1 MTCLSPS
8 RLPLAP
14 RPLPD
19 EIISSWLLRVA
30 AANAVT
36 LSDLLAALES
46 QHPRALEGVQLLDC
60 AAPHSALAAL
70 ASFCRVPI
78 RVLEPLDL
86 QRRAPCLEP
95 RLLLQFPCPLSRTEW
110 HRYRAAADSPW
121 RWSRALWIRVRYA
134 HCPVC
139 LGTQTEP
146 HIRWE
151 WCFAGLVDCPLHQ
164 VDLQD
169 GCPHCG
175 EMDPL
180 HFGPPDEP
188 GPVRCSTCQT
198 PLGTEERAVQPR
210 SDWEAENAVT
220 EAYRAALRGVAPH
233 PRLVGR
239 ATSREFRRFVHDV
252 LDLLGESLAQPPTY
266 PSAGLI
272 TRQDLLTIVGDL
284 VRTAAPSVTDR
295 QRRARAARSLVL
307 WDALL
312 TALWPWRADSLE
324 ALSRRWPLAIRRR
337 LASAVLWRT
346 RHCWRNWPGSSRALN
361 TDSLPIRCRN
371 LSAACGLPTRVP
383 APQRRVV

>member
-1 MTCLSPS
+1 M
-8 RLPLAP
+8 
-14 RPLPD
+14 
-19 EIISSWLLRVA
+19 A

-36 LSDLLAALES
+36 LSDLLSALES
-46 QHPRALEGVQLLDC
+46 QHPRALRGVKLLDC
-60 AAPHSALAAL
+60 ALPRSALAAL

-78 RVLEPLDL
+78 RDLEPLDL

-95 RLLLQFPCPLSRTEW
+95 RLQFPCPLLRTEW
-110 HRYRAAADSPW
+110 HRYRATAASPW
-121 RWSRALWIRVRYA
+121 RWSRSLWARVRYA

-139 LGTQTEP
+139 LGTQTQP

-151 WCFAGLVDCPLHQ
+151 WCFAGLVHCPLHL
-164 VDLQD
+164 VELQD

-188 GPVRCSTCQT
+188 GPARCSTCRAL
-198 PLGTEERAVQPR
+198 LGTEETAVQPHV
-210 SDWEAENAVT
+210 DWEAENAVT

-233 PRLVGR
+233 PQLLGR

-252 LDLLGESLAQPPTY
+252 LEILGESLAPPPTY

-324 ALSRRWPLAIRRR
+324 ALSCRWPLAIRRR
-337 LASAVLWRT
+337 LASAVLRRT
-346 RHCWRNWPGSSRALN
+346 RRRWRSRPASTYTLAPN
-361 TDSLPIRCRN
+361 SLPAKCRN

-383 APQRRVV
+383 VVRNHLTRYRSQTILGS